1 MPLKPHRIM
10 AVLLAIGVSG
20 ALAVG
25 ESRALLAAGTTTT
38 VSSGAVSA
46 IVTTTGGSLVSLSTS
61 TTAHDGQV
69 STCIQIV
76 VDDLFGEFCEE
87 APSGP
92 LIYQCDLTSDLSG
105 VHGTCLCQSSAPH
118 LTPQV
123 CAGLEEGCVQLG
135 GEVRETAEDKLCM
148 F

>member
-1 MPLKPHRIM
+1 MPLQPHCIM

-25 ESRALLAAGTTTT
+25 ESHAVPAAGTTTT

-87 APSGP
+87 AP
-92 LIYQCDLTSDLSG
+92 
-105 VHGTCLCQSSAPH
+105 H
-118 LTPQV
+118 LTPQA